1 MKHFVVMSLGK
12 TNAFKAEQEQTC
24 TNLEEELAP
33 MFPVSQRTPL
43 PLGYR
48 ACTSISFM
56 LK

>member
-1 MKHFVVMSLGK
+1 MHPKQNKNKPAL
-12 TNAFKAEQEQTC
+12 

-33 MFPVSQRTPL
+33 MSPMSQRTPL

-48 ACTSISFM
+48 TCASISFM